1 MGDLSNGGGSDKKP
15 VREVRIGY
23 NFAVG
28 KYEVTQDEWMAVM
41 GSNPS
46 RFKGGRNP
54 VEKVSWND
62 AKAFVGKLSE
72 KTGKKYRLLSG
83 SE

>member
-1 MGDLSNGGGSDKKP
+1 
-15 VREVRIGY
+15 
-23 NFAVG
+23 
-28 KYEVTQDEWMAVM
+28 VTQDEWMAVM